1 MIIFLSLQ
9 DTNEWFIKEREE
21 KYYLLELL
29 QCHESNLQNYP
40 QLTKKYRLS
49 IIPSIAVESWHVW
62 GFLLKALSA
71 SSSVFCLAW
80 WHSKALLAF
89 TKIKSLDHLTFTWT
103 VLHLAKLGTM
113 GFFLLLFSGI
123 LWSSSISSNMCFL
136 FIAAPFPVVS

>member
-9 DTNEWFIKEREE
+9 YTNEWFIKEREE

-49 IIPSIAVESWHVW
+49 IIPSLAVESWHVW

-71 SSSVFCLAW
+71 SSSFFCLAW

-113 GFFLLLFSGI
+113 GFFYYYFLVYSGAALSPAI
-123 LWSSSISSNMCFL
+123 CVFFL
-136 FIAAPFPVVS
+136 